1 MLDEVT
7 RRISDK
13 LRRELGS
20 DVLAYLDDPNV
31 IEIMLNPDSSLWIEK
46 LGQPMEHVGEMAPI
60 QAKSLMA
67 TVATVLKT
75 TIDAQNPILE
85 CELPLDGSRFEAL
98 LPPIVAAPV
107 FTIRKK
113 ALKVYTLDEYVD
125 QGVLTQG
132 QRQRIGQGVRDR
144 ANILIVGGTGS
155 GKTTLANAVI
165 REIAEQCPS
174 DRLILLEDTVEL
186 QPASDNAVPMRTADH
201 VSMRRLLPRVLRLRP
216 DRIVVGEVRD
226 GAALDLL
233 KAWNTGHPGGV
244 ATVHAN
250 NARAGLIRLEQLVAE
265 VHSAPSQSL
274 IADAINL
281 VVFIAKTPKG
291 RRVDELLEIKG
302 FSNQQY
308 LAIEHKESI

>member
-60 QAKSLMA
+60 QAELLMA

-174 DRLILLEDTVEL
+174 DRLICLKIRW
-186 QPASDNAVPMRTADH
+186 SCN
-201 VSMRRLLPRVLRLRP
+201 RLLIMQFRCGQPTMYQC
-216 DRIVVGEVRD
+216 D
-226 GAALDLL
+226 GFCRECCACGPTELLSVKSVTALPWIFS
-233 KAWNTGHPGGV
+233 KHGTPAI
-244 ATVHAN
+244 
-250 NARAGLIRLEQLVAE
+250 RAGWQRFMQITRVRALSGLSNWLRRFIR
-265 VHSAPSQSL
+265 
-274 IADAINL
+274 
-281 VVFIAKTPKG
+281 
-291 RRVDELLEIKG
+291 RRR
-302 FSNQQY
+302 NR
-308 LAIEHKESI
+308 